1 MAYRSRSRSSRSSS
15 GTRRGSGRR
24 TVARRTS
31 SARSRGRS
39 RSAGARTVRLV
50 IEQQPLQA
58 MARPDGS
65 FQVAAAVPRK
75 AVF

>member
-1 MAYRSRSRSSRSSS
+1 MAYRSRSRGSRSYS
-15 GTRRGSGRR
+15 GNRRSAGRR
-24 TVARRTS
+24 TVARRSS

-39 RSAGARTVRLV
+39 RSTGARTVRLV

-58 MARPDGS
+58 MARPDGM
-65 FQVAAAVPRK
+65 FQVASAAPRK